1 MEERVQDKFTNR
13 SDESMEAV
21 KHPQQEVGGQ
31 KIAGDTELFRSMLEK
46 PEVLELILQKV
57 KELEKPEGQS
67 KLKKSLRV
75 VVGFFQGWGV
85 RAMSLSW
92 AKAILFFFWTRL
104 LQVFSMFSEIR
115 NEKVTNLSEVQRNL
129 KAVNETHEKVQ
140 ENAKEV
146 EDQVQPCFLNLF

>member
-1 MEERVQDKFTNR
+1 MEERVQDNFTNR

-46 PEVLELILQKV
+46 PEVLEWIHQNV
-57 KELEKPEGQS
+57 KLLEKPEGQS
-67 KLKKSLRV
+67 KLKKSLHV

-92 AKAILFFFWTRL
+92 VKAILFFFWTRL